1 MHRPATKSSVSL
13 LPSRA
18 QGVAGGRP
26 ALRTP
31 RALRILLAEGDPEL
45 RRLVALA
52 LTSDG
57 HAVVEAADGSAL
69 LEAIAPL
76 VIDGRRS
83 FDVIVS
89 AQAIPGLPGVS
100 VLAGLRS
107 RGRRTPF
114 VLMTG
119 NPLVQGQAQRLGAV
133 VLDRPFDQESICRAV
148 ERADA
153 LFGDGG

>member
-1 MHRPATKSSVSL
+1 MHRQVTRSSVPF

-26 ALRTP
+26 ALRAP
-31 RALRILLAEGDPEL
+31 RALRILLADGDPEV
-45 RRLVALA
+45 RRLIA
-52 LTSDG
+52 LTLTKDG
-57 HAVVEAADGSAL
+57 HQVVEAADGSAL
-69 LEAIAPL
+69 LEAIAAL

-89 AQAIPGLPGVS
+89 AQAMPGLPGVS

-107 RGRRTPF
+107 RGRRTAF

-119 NPLVQGQAQRLGAV
+119 NPVVQGQARRLGAV
-133 VLDRPFDQESICRAV
+133 VLERPFDQDTIRRAI

-153 LFGDGG
+153 LVADGG